1 MMTERCLSGGVLVK
15 ATAAINILGNFL
27 GAAAGF
33 VFFCVLEPRLN
44 SVPGAGLEGV
54 EDRAIFFLAVVALV
68 IAIIAPVNSRMI
80 VRLYRQMEKSI
91 RGIASGQYEA
101 RDVEKLREIAGKLLG
116 LPIKLAGTTMAGW
129 IVGAIAVSLLPHAA
143 PAWFPWPHQS
153 SHKIAAWLVLVGAPI
168 TVTCVYFTQ
177 EGWLRL
183 KISRIFPLEALS
195 KVPSTYRI
203 DVFPRLLV
211 AFLLISILP
220 VAVITHITLHQV
232 HEVHAGRQSM
242 QTFLDAMPAVVGFLV
257 AIFGFVAVG
266 LSLVVSKGFSAP
278 LKSLEV
284 AMKAAGDGDFEIR
297 VPVVSNDEVGEMTEG
312 FNRMVRDQEQLD
324 SIKDIFGRY
333 VSREVVAEIL
343 KSPGGMDL
351 TGEIREITILVA
363 DLRGFTRIAE
373 SLRPQEVLRLVNRF
387 LQRMTDIILRY
398 NGTIDEF
405 TGDGILV
412 FFGAPRVMQ
421 DHSLRAASCALEMQ
435 QAMRALN
442 LENLKQGFPELQMGI
457 GVNRGELIVGN
468 IGSEKRKKYGAVGS
482 PINIAFRIEAETQG
496 GEVLISQAVLDAL
509 DSEFV
514 VERSSS
520 VYLKGFDNPVTVHR
534 ITAGVLSHE
543 AALERNSNE
552 DPTTVGGLDSALG
565 LAGRNA
571 S

>member
-1 MMTERCLSGGVLVK
+1 MMNERCLSGGVLVK

-27 GAAAGF
+27 GAAASF

-44 SVPGAGLEGV
+44 SGSGLGPEGFQ
-54 EDRAIFFLAVVALV
+54 DRAIFFLAVVALV

-80 VRLYRQMEKSI
+80 VRLYRQVEESM
-91 RGIASGQYEA
+91 RGIDSGRFGAGDLE
-101 RDVEKLREIAGKLLG
+101 RLREIAGKLLS

-129 IVGAIAVSLLPHAA
+129 IIGAIMVALLPHAA

-195 KVPSTYRI
+195 KVPSTYHI
-203 DVFPRLLV
+203 DVFPRLLF

-232 HEVHAGRQSM
+232 HEINAGRQSM

-257 AIFGFVAVG
+257 AIFGLVAVG
-266 LSLVVSKGFSAP
+266 LSLLVSKGFSGP
-278 LKSLEV
+278 LKSLEL
-284 AMKAAGDGDFEIR
+284 AMEAAGDGDLETR
-297 VPVVSNDEVGEMTEG
+297 VPVVSNDEIGSVTEG
-312 FNRMVRDQEQLD
+312 FNRMVRDQEELD

-343 KSPGGMDL
+343 KSPGGVDL
-351 TGEIREITILVA
+351 KGEIREITILVA

-373 SLRPQEVLRLVNRF
+373 SLRPHEVLSLINRF
-387 LQRMTDIILRY
+387 LQRMTDIILQC

-412 FFGAPRVMQ
+412 FFGAPRAMQ
-421 DHSLRAASCALEMQ
+421 DHSLRAVTCGLEMQ
-435 QAMRALN
+435 EAMKALN
-442 LENLKQGFPELQMGI
+442 AENLKLGSPELQMGI
-457 GVNRGELIVGN
+457 GINRGELIVGN

-482 PINIAFRIEAETQG
+482 AINIAFRIEAETKG
-496 GEVLISQAVLDAL
+496 GEVLISQSVLDTL
-509 DSEFV
+509 ESELV
-514 VERSSS
+514 VEKSSN
-520 VYLKGFDNPVTVHR
+520 VYLKGLDNPVTVHR
-534 ITAGVLSHE
+534 ITGQLSPE
-543 AALERNSNE
+543 AATKGSSSGETTIGREINGELRLVSRN
-552 DPTTVGGLDSALG
+552 PA
-565 LAGRNA
+565 
-571 S
+571 